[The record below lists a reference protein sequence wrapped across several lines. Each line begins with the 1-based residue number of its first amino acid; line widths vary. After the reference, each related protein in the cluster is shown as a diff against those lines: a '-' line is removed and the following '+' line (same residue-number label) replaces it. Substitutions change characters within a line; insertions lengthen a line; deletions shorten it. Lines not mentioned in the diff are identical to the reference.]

1 MEIEVKTF
9 DEILAILDD
18 RGIEH
23 TEAAFIAVLMRKPA
37 RATVFKEWLAT
48 HPEATDEE
56 IGDQA
61 NIIAQT
67 VEPTRHGM
75 PKNK

>member
-23 TEAAFIAVLMRKPA
+23 TEAALIALLMRKPA
-37 RATVFKEWLAT
+37 RATVFKDWLAT

-56 IGDQA
+56 IWDQA
-61 NIIAQT
+61 NIIART
-67 VEPTRHGM
+67 VEPTRHRIQE
-75 PKNK
+75 NK